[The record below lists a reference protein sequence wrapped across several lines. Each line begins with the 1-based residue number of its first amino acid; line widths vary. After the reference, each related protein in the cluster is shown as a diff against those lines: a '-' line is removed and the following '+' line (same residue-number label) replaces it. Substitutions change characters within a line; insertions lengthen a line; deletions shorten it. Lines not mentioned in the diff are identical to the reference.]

1 MFQVHELHAPDI
13 TIDQAQSSC
22 KMNNLKENLHNVR
35 SRVQSACARAGRDA
49 SEVTILAVSKKHS
62 TGRIRTLHALGQS
75 AFGENRIQEALP
87 KIEELRSLGLEWH
100 FIGPLQSNKTSEAAQ
115 HFDWVQSVDRLKI
128 MRRLA
133 DQRPS
138 TLPPLNILVQVNI
151 DREPQKAGV
160 LPEQAFELAQAA
172 QGFSNLRL
180 RGLMSIPRIASE
192 DHDPGSSYQEMQ
204 ELFSELRSQGLTMDT
219 LSMGMSADME
229 SAIMHGSTM
238 VRIGTDLLGPRPEP
252 GAA

>member
-1 MFQVHELHAPDI
+1 MNQTVFEK
-13 TIDQAQSSC
+13 

-35 SRVQSACARAGRDA
+35 SRVESACARAGREA
-49 SEVTILAVSKKHS
+49 SEISILAVSKKHS
-62 TGRIRTLHALGQS
+62 TGRIRALHALGQS
-75 AFGENRIQEALP
+75 SFGENRIQEALP
-87 KIEELRSLGLEWH
+87 KIEELRSLDLEWH
-100 FIGPLQSNKTSEAAQ
+100 FIGPLQSNKTHEAAL

-128 MRRLA
+128 LRRLA

-138 TLPPLNILVQVNI
+138 ALAPLNILIQVNI

-160 LPEQAFELAQAA
+160 LPEQAFELAQAV
-172 QGFSNLRL
+172 QSLSNLRL

-192 DHDPGSSYQEMQ
+192 DHDPGSSYQRMQ
-204 ELFSELRSQGLTMDT
+204 ELFSEISSRGLAMDT
-219 LSMGMSADME
+219 LSMGMSADLE